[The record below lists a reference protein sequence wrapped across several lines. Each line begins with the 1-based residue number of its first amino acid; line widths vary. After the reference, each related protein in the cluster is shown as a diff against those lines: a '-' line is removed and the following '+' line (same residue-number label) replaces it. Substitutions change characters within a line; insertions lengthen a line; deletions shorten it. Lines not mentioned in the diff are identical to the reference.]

1 MGRIERRRQEK
12 NNKNKKITKENNI
25 EEYNGKNTLYTAIKI
40 MAVMVLLI
48 FILYY
53 VVAVFV
59 TKEISISTKKDE
71 ETTDT
76 TTNTVSDRILAR
88 NIFNQKEETYY
99 VYFYDFTDADQNIAM
114 AINNLSDSKV
124 YKVDT
129 SSSLNKNYVT
139 EESGNK
145 QATSVD
151 ELKVKSPTLIKIT
164 NDKIV
169 EYYEDIDP
177 ILAYLEK

>member
-1 MGRIERRRQEK
+1 MGRVERRRQEK

-25 EEYNGKNTLYTAIKI
+25 KEYNGKETLYSAIKI
-40 MAVMVLLI
+40 IAVMVLLL

-59 TKEISISTKKDE
+59 TKEINISTNKDE

-76 TTNTVSDRILAR
+76 TTNTVSDKILAK

-99 VYFYDFTDADQNIAM
+99 VYFYDFNDADQNIGSK
-114 AINNLSDSKV
+114 ISNLSDNKV

-129 SSSLNKNYVT
+129 SSSLNQNYVT

-145 QATSVD
+145 SATSID
-151 ELKVKSPTLIKIT
+151 NLKVKNPTLIKIT

-169 EYYEDIDP
+169 EYYEDVDP
-177 ILAYLEK
+177 ILSYLEK